1 MSATMDVDHFEK
13 YFRCKV
19 VYITGRT
26 FPIQVRY
33 STEDVDDYLGSS
45 ISTVL
50 SLHQSVPMD
59 EHFLVFLTGQ
69 EEIETCIT
77 VIKESLQNRGITRK
91 MEVLALYAS
100 LSQQYQEKVFKSYK
114 KDVRRVIISTKIA
127 ETSLTIPGIRHV
139 IDSGR
144 VKQKQFVANTG
155 MQLLKVCYCS
165 RAQVWQR
172 AGRAGRESAGNVY
185 R

>member
-1 MSATMDVDHFEK
+1 MDVDHFEK

-33 STEDVDDYLGSS
+33 ATEDVDDYVSTT

-69 EEIETCIT
+69 DEIESCIA
-77 VIKESLQNRGITRK
+77 VIKESIQARGILRK
-91 MEVLALYAS
+91 MELLPLYAS
-100 LSQQYQEKVFKSYK
+100 LSQQYQEKVFKNYK
-114 KDVRRVIISTKIA
+114 KDQRRVIISTNIA

-139 IDSGR
+139 IDSGK

-155 MQLLKVCYCS
+155 MQLLKVCPCS